1 MIYYDII
8 TLLDSPAI
16 PRKIRRMLQNP
27 NVNNDMTKE
36 KIEYVINKLIRSNN
50 NAVIL
55 PPYIHPSHYNTLQHV
70 LDSTNSIEVGYTATI
85 EIKVGPLVD

>member
-55 PPYIHPSHYNTLQHV
+55 PPFILLYFDTSFFFFGSSFLGSCPTLNFV
-70 LDSTNSIEVGYTATI
+70 
-85 EIKVGPLVD
+85 IKFLKS